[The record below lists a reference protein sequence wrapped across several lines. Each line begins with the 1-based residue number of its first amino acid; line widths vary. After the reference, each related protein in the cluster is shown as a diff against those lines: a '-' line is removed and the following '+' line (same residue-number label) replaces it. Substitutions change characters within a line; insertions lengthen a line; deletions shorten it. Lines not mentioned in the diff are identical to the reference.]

1 MRSIRTTSRP
11 SVPSA
16 IRAGSIKLRSWRSR
30 CSRRFLPSALGE
42 DAAFGRII
50 PGMNPGDL
58 HRPTRAFFVRAPT
71 APAGISVRLGC
82 LFPASPLPREI
93 AVDHPV
99 VISLAPSPSTAR
111 TRSAPLLEAHLGAVV
126 GAVAGVIGEGIEEC
140 RDGGLTPKTK
150 SQSAEF
156 LCELVRLRE
165 FMI

>member
-1 MRSIRTTSRP
+1 
-11 SVPSA
+11 
-16 IRAGSIKLRSWRSR
+16 
-30 CSRRFLPSALGE
+30 
-42 DAAFGRII
+42 
-50 PGMNPGDL
+50 
-58 HRPTRAFFVRAPT
+58 
-71 APAGISVRLGC
+71 
-82 LFPASPLPREI
+82 LPREI

-165 FMI
+165 FMISDFPDFDSLARRRGVEVLCACETPPATAQFLVDSALDLLAKLVRQQAN